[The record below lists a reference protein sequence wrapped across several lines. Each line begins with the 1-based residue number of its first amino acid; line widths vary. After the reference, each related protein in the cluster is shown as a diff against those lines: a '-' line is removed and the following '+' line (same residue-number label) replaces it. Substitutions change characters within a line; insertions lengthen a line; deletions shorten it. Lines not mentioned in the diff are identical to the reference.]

1 MLVDDQIPITA
12 APKDAKTS
20 ASPPAPA
27 WNMKKATVEKKS
39 GQRTFEEPVERRARH
54 HLQVEREA
62 AHEDAGEAGA
72 RRTSA
77 VVGGRVASASA
88 SAATG
93 CSVTS
98 ATYASS
104 SVGSRV
110 VTRPSETPCSRSR
123 IAWVGSWPSAAWT
136 TTTCA

>member
-1 MLVDDQIPITA
+1 MRIQRKNGLRDSCLKWIAQPIAIVRASLTA
-12 APKDAKTS
+12 
-20 ASPPAPA
+20 
-27 WNMKKATVEKKS
+27 
-39 GQRTFEEPVERRARH
+39 RRA
-54 HLQVEREA
+54 E
-62 AHEDAGEAGA
+62 
-72 RRTSA
+72 
-77 VVGGRVASASA
+77 VVGRVARPQP

-136 TTTCA
+136 TTTCAWSWSSTATEVTPSIARSASTAPSPMP